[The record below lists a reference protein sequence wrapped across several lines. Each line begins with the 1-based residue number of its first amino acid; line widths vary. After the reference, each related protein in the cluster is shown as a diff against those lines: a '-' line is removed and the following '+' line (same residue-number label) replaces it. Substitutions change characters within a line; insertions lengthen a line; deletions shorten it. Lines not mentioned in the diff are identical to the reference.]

1 MKKTFLALLAIVSLA
16 ACTKMEVEYTPTDE
30 IGFNIVS
37 GKMTKSAVSG
47 TTYPKE
53 LNMYVF
59 AATTDNT
66 TGSANYINK
75 GEFTNKGDYNTYI
88 EGANDATNPQVW
100 GGTPEKY
107 YWPNVK
113 QLYFAG
119 ISKSGN
125 VANLDATGAN
135 PAILMDFS
143 GNGTLTINGYEPG
156 TGSTADGENDLMWF
170 SKTAAYGKGTDYV
183 HVDMYHTC
191 SWITVK
197 VYGDNITKS
206 WKLHNI
212 TINNIATKGNV
223 TLSTNASSG
232 TTNTPGAVW
241 TLKNNG
247 QYIYTDYINKPIVVF
262 NSTDGEQLTDAA
274 RKFENIEDNT
284 IIIPQAT
291 TNMNITYSYV
301 SPAGATITETVP
313 VSLSLGNTSD
323 PWLAGYHYTYTVK
336 ITASE
341 ILIQP
346 DAKTWND
353 SAIGDII
360 I

>member
-30 IGFNIVS
+30 IGFNVVS
-37 GKMTKSAVSG
+37 GKMTKSAVAG
-47 TTYPKE
+47 TTYPE
-53 LNMYVF
+53 GLNMYVF

-66 TGSANYINK
+66 DGTANYINK
-75 GEFTNKGDYNTYI
+75 GEFTKKGAYNTI
-88 EGANDATNPQVW
+88 NTSSTDTKLVW
-100 GGTPEKY
+100 GGTPEAY

-125 VANLDATGAN
+125 VESLSATGNN
-135 PAILMDFS
+135 PAISMDFS
-143 GNGTLTINGYEPG
+143 GNGTLTINGYEPRTG
-156 TGSTADGENDLMWF
+156 TTAAGDNDLMWF
-170 SKTAAYGKGTDYV
+170 SKTSAYGKGTDYV

-241 TLKNNG
+241 TLQNNG

-262 NSTDGEQLTDAA
+262 NSTDGQQLTDDA

-284 IIIPQAT
+284 IIIPQNT

-353 SAIGDII
+353 GPNNLGSQI
-360 I
+360 